1 MRWRLICAFMAIT
14 LLVVL
19 VQDIPLGGYLV
30 RVERDRLATSLERD
44 AFLLSGRAHH
54 LLEPGAS
61 GGSAAA
67 PVTVAVRDYGRA
79 SGARVVIV
87 DRAGTA
93 VVTSDDD
100 QSSTGSSY
108 VSRPEISAA
117 LAGQI
122 TSGQRHSDTLGFDLV
137 YVTVPVLSGE
147 SITGAVRLTYPAS
160 VVDDRVSGQLRVM
173 WAVAGTTVL
182 LAGLLA
188 YLLAGAVTR
197 RIKRLQKATE
207 LLAEGNLDTRT
218 EEEQGPPELR
228 ALARSFN
235 QMADR
240 LEHVL
245 QQQRGFASDASHQ
258 LRTPLTGL
266 RLRLENAVD
275 AVGNDPDGA
284 RVMVA
289 DSLEE
294 TYRLQRIIDGLL
306 LLSRADSRHVEREEV
321 DLSEIARSRVE
332 QWEALAEESGV
343 RTVLDAVPEARVVA
357 MPGAAE
363 QIIDNLIDNALAVAP
378 PGSEIRLLV
387 RPEGASNHGVA
398 NTGSANT
405 GASSGYELHVLD
417 DGPGLSEEDRH
428 KAFNRFW
435 RGQSTSEGSGLGLA
449 IVQQLAEASGA
460 AASLEA
466 RPGAGGLDARVT
478 FKAAVRA

>member
-1 MRWRLICAFMAIT
+1 
-14 LLVVL
+14 
-19 VQDIPLGGYLV
+19 
-30 RVERDRLATSLERD
+30 
-44 AFLLSGRAHH
+44 
-54 LLEPGAS
+54 
-61 GGSAAA
+61 
-67 PVTVAVRDYGRA
+67 
-79 SGARVVIV
+79 
-87 DRAGTA
+87 
-93 VVTSDDD
+93 
-100 QSSTGSSY
+100 
-108 VSRPEISAA
+108 
-117 LAGQI
+117 
-122 TSGQRHSDTLGFDLV
+122 
-137 YVTVPVLSGE
+137 
-147 SITGAVRLTYPAS
+147 
-160 VVDDRVSGQLRVM
+160 M

-188 YLLAGAVTR
+188 YLMAGAVTG

-228 ALARSFN
+228 TLARSFN
-235 QMADR
+235 RMADR
-240 LEHVL
+240 LERLL

-306 LLSRADSRHVEREEV
+306 LLSRADSRHVDRKDV
-321 DLSEIARSRVE
+321 NLSEIARNRVE

-343 RTVLDAVPEARVVA
+343 RTVLDTVPDAKVVA

-378 PGSEIRLLV
+378 PDSEIRLVV
-387 RPEGASNHGVA
+387 RPDGAS
-398 NTGSANT
+398 
-405 GASSGYELHVLD
+405 GAFELHVLD

-428 KAFNRFW
+428 RAFNRFW

-466 RPGAGGLDARVT
+466 RPGALGLDARVT
-478 FKAAVRA
+478 FRAAPRP